1 MSVWVWVSLAIA
13 GFFAVSLLVGL
24 AVAAVLANIGRE
36 FSRLI
41 EFEPLGAA
49 PRMHATESGSKTA
62 EQPLAGRGASGARLG

>member
-49 PRMHATESGSKTA
+49 LEN
-62 EQPLAGRGASGARLG
+62 RGAAARRSRS